1 MDIRLDFTEL
11 KTSPLVWR
19 KIQEIANEPSRN
31 KKLDLLENTD
41 FSFFKWVL
49 KQVFDNTIVFGVKV
63 KKAEWL
69 PMLETAKRNDRGR
82 PFEPS
87 EVEFFVLLANGCYTR
102 KEVIEHLDDLSKVL
116 DADSFQL
123 VVSIVNKDI
132 SAGINAASV
141 NKIYKGLIPT
151 YPYMRCSL
159 PTQVAFDDL
168 TWEVGVYAQEK
179 ADGMFNNINITQAG
193 EVEILSRQ
201 GTVIPTD
208 KLGESFQ
215 LLKDTLDAGY
225 QYHGEMLLIKKDTGD
240 TLPREIGN
248 GVINSICKGGELPEE
263 YWVYWQLWDMV
274 PLYSIAPKGKY
285 TEPYSRRYERLC
297 QAVNGGNKA
306 VMVIHTEVVH
316 SLEAAQAF
324 YRKELLMNHEGAVLK
339 NATAIWRDGTS
350 KEQVK
355 MKMILDCDLIV
366 TGYMEGDGRLEGT
379 LGALVCESSDG
390 KLKTCVSG
398 FTDKMRNDIW
408 AHQDDFLGSIVTVR
422 FNDVMVK
429 EGQPAALFL
438 PRFVEFR
445 MDKTE
450 ADDLN
455 RIIDTQRQAIGG

>member
-1 MDIRLDFTEL
+1 M
-11 KTSPLVWR
+11 
-19 KIQEIANEPSRN
+19 
-31 KKLDLLENTD
+31 
-41 FSFFKWVL
+41 
-49 KQVFDNTIVFGVKV
+49 
-63 KKAEWL
+63 
-69 PMLETAKRNDRGR
+69 
-82 PFEPS
+82 
-87 EVEFFVLLANGCYTR
+87 
-102 KEVIEHLDDLSKVL
+102 
-116 DADSFQL
+116 
-123 VVSIVNKDI
+123 
-132 SAGINAASV
+132 
-141 NKIYKGLIPT
+141 
-151 YPYMRCSL
+151 
-159 PTQVAFDDL
+159 
-168 TWEVGVYAQEK
+168 
-179 ADGMFNNINITQAG
+179 
-193 EVEILSRQ
+193 
-201 GTVIPTD
+201 
-208 KLGESFQ
+208 
-215 LLKDTLDAGY
+215 
-225 QYHGEMLLIKKDTGD
+225 
-240 TLPREIGN
+240 
-248 GVINSICKGGELPEE
+248 
-263 YWVYWQLWDMV
+263 YWQLWDMV
-274 PLYSIAPKGKY
+274 PLYSISPKGKY
-285 TEPYSRRYERLC
+285 TEPYSRRYDRLC

-366 TGYMEGDGRLEGT
+366 TGYMEGEGRLEGT

-408 AHQDDFLGSIVTVR
+408 AHQDDFLGSVVTVR